1 MDIYTIHCNYI
12 SSTAA
17 VMSKSRLGFFF
28 LIEQH
33 LRHVTVLMLQL
44 CVLKICEMV
53 ECGLC
58 IYVCID
64 FCEMLLSPLNMES
77 VLVGLNPSGQFY
89 DTVCIVQP
97 DAEVRLFS
105 EYLLNFIVVARD
117 NFRIKF

>member
-1 MDIYTIHCNYI
+1 
-12 SSTAA
+12 
-17 VMSKSRLGFFF
+17 MSRRGLGFF
-28 LIEQH
+28 IEQH

-58 IYVCID
+58 IYVCTD
-64 FCEMLLSPLNMES
+64 LCEMLLLPLNMES

-97 DAEVRLFS
+97 EQ
-105 EYLLNFIVVARD
+105 
-117 NFRIKF
+117 K

>member
-17 VMSKSRLGFFF
+17 VMSRRGLGFF
-28 LIEQH
+28 IEQH

-58 IYVCID
+58 IYVCTD
-64 FCEMLLSPLNMES
+64 FCEMLLLPLDMGS
-77 VLVGLNPSGQFY
+77 VVVGLNPSDQFY

-97 DAEVRLFS
+97 DRKS
-105 EYLLNFIVVARD
+105 VV
-117 NFRIKF
+117 

>member
-1 MDIYTIHCNYI
+1 MDSVFRGLYI
-12 SSTAA
+12 SLLWTYIRYIVILSAQQLQECLA
-17 VMSKSRLGFFF
+17 GAWVI

-58 IYVCID
+58 IYVCTD
-64 FCEMLLSPLNMES
+64 FCEMLLLPLNMES

-89 DTVCIVQP
+89 DTVCIVQL
-97 DAEVRLFS
+97 EQ
-105 EYLLNFIVVARD
+105 
-117 NFRIKF
+117 K